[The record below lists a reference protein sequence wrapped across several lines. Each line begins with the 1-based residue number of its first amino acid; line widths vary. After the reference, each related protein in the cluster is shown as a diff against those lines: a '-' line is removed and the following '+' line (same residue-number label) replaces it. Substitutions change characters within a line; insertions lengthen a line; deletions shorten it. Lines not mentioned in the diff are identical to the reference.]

1 MKGGE
6 IKMGLITKPYNRN
19 EAVKYAVTWALRRNP
34 RFYDYSTL
42 GGDCTNFASQV
53 IFSGAP
59 IMNYT
64 PVYGW
69 YYINGNEK
77 SPSWTGVDFLHQFL
91 IHNQNQ
97 GPFAEE
103 VNLAQVQPGDIIQI
117 WFGNQPHYNHSLVV
131 TQMNLP
137 NTPENIAV
145 SVHTPDFL
153 NRKLSTYQWVGIR
166 CIHILGVRM

>member
-1 MKGGE
+1 MDFK
-6 IKMGLITKPYNRN
+6 TKPYNRE
-19 EAVKYAVTWALRRNP
+19 EAIKYATRWALGRNP
-34 RFYDYSTL
+34 RFYDYTSL

-69 YYINGNEK
+69 YYKNANEK
-77 SPSWTGVDFLHQFL
+77 SPSWTGVDYLHQFL

-103 VNLAQVQPGDIIQI
+103 VHRTQIQPGDIIQI
-117 WFGNQPHYNHSLVV
+117 SFGNQPHYNHSLVV
-131 TQMNLP
+131 TGITLP
-137 NTPENIAV
+137 ITPENILV
-145 SVHTPDFL
+145 SFHTPDFL
-153 NRKLSTYQWVGIR
+153 NRKLSTFQWVGVR
-166 CIHILGVRM
+166 YIHILGVRG